1 MYLDT
6 VYKEHYMEKTKE
18 PFFVIKALSP
28 SHEYIQT
35 LSLRASS
42 QLPYIIAGDIVCSF
56 AFVLLGIGLLVLKV
70 TVMAVLCLLPVI
82 FCAVSLSQIKKDR
95 LNTGASLTT
104 AGLLSACFLIL
115 FFAPVYDTSLITYR
129 NAFFIVV
136 MAILNQ
142 IVSVNLRQISVFTA
156 VSAAMWAADWFTVF
170 QPLMTTHADQMKGT
184 AVITNFAVIISYVTI
199 FLINKFNGR
208 IIDKAEQKERDSVE
222 ALEKIR
228 SVFEESKTGLNVGKR
243 LSDSALTATGS
254 VSRIQE
260 LSRYLIDES
269 SQLSIEASTVN
280 KSGSQITDQALKMKD
295 SVHEQ
300 ASSIT
305 ETSAAMT
312 EISANIANISKIASA
327 QHKGMDEIIRSLD
340 SQRTLL
346 AELVNQVG
354 QVKSSSDGIA
364 AFVSTIDSISSQ
376 TSLLAMNASIE
387 AAHAGNFGKG
397 FSVIA
402 QEIRKLS
409 EETTKSAAKISDT
422 LKLNGEIVKS
432 TSASVASFASYTEK
446 SANELR
452 TTIQAIEE
460 ILSGISEMNTGTQDI
475 MKALQNIVDESQN
488 NAGLVEDVVSEI
500 SQQKTALEHIS
511 GFAETLRERTGGLD
525 EALSGIETAISII
538 QKDAA
543 ENSAVGEKISASVSQ
558 Q

>member
-1 MYLDT
+1 
-6 VYKEHYMEKTKE
+6 
-18 PFFVIKALSP
+18 
-28 SHEYIQT
+28 
-35 LSLRASS
+35 
-42 QLPYIIAGDIVCSF
+42 
-56 AFVLLGIGLLVLKV
+56 
-70 TVMAVLCLLPVI
+70 
-82 FCAVSLSQIKKDR
+82 
-95 LNTGASLTT
+95 
-104 AGLLSACFLIL
+104 
-115 FFAPVYDTSLITYR
+115 
-129 NAFFIVV
+129 
-136 MAILNQ
+136 
-142 IVSVNLRQISVFTA
+142 
-156 VSAAMWAADWFTVF
+156 
-170 QPLMTTHADQMKGT
+170 MKGA

-199 FLINKFNGR
+199 FLINRFNAR
-208 IIDKAEQKERDSVE
+208 IIDQAEQKERVSIA

-228 SVFEESKTGLNVGKR
+228 AVFEESKAGLNVGKR

-269 SQLSIEASTVN
+269 SHLSIEASTVN
-280 KSGSQITDQALKMKD
+280 ESGSQITDQALKMKD

-422 LKLNGEIVKS
+422 LKLNGEIVTS

-446 SANELR
+446 SAAELR

-511 GFAETLRERTGGLD
+511 GFAETLRERAGGLD
-525 EALSGIETAISII
+525 EALSGIENAISVI

-543 ENSAVGEKISASVSQ
+543 ENTAVGEKISASVSQ

>member
-1 MYLDT
+1 
-6 VYKEHYMEKTKE
+6 
-18 PFFVIKALSP
+18 
-28 SHEYIQT
+28 
-35 LSLRASS
+35 
-42 QLPYIIAGDIVCSF
+42 
-56 AFVLLGIGLLVLKV
+56 
-70 TVMAVLCLLPVI
+70 
-82 FCAVSLSQIKKDR
+82 
-95 LNTGASLTT
+95 
-104 AGLLSACFLIL
+104 
-115 FFAPVYDTSLITYR
+115 
-129 NAFFIVV
+129 

-142 IVSVNLRQISVFTA
+142 VVSVNLRQIAVFTA
-156 VSAAMWAADWFTVF
+156 VSAVMWAADWFTVF
-170 QPLMTTHADQMKGT
+170 QPLMTTHAEQMKGA

-199 FLINKFNGR
+199 FLINRFNAR
-208 IIDKAEQKERDSVE
+208 IIDQAEQKERVSIA

-228 SVFEESKTGLNVGKR
+228 AVFEESKAGLYVGKR

-269 SQLSIEASTVN
+269 SHLSIEASTVN
-280 KSGSQITDQALKMKD
+280 ESGSQITDQALKMKD

-422 LKLNGEIVKS
+422 LKLNGEIVTS

-446 SANELR
+446 SAAELR

-511 GFAETLRERTGGLD
+511 GFAETLRERAGGLD
-525 EALSGIETAISII
+525 EALSGIENAISVI

-543 ENSAVGEKISASVSQ
+543 ENTAVGEKISASVSQ

>member
-1 MYLDT
+1 
-6 VYKEHYMEKTKE
+6 
-18 PFFVIKALSP
+18 
-28 SHEYIQT
+28 
-35 LSLRASS
+35 
-42 QLPYIIAGDIVCSF
+42 
-56 AFVLLGIGLLVLKV
+56 
-70 TVMAVLCLLPVI
+70 
-82 FCAVSLSQIKKDR
+82 
-95 LNTGASLTT
+95 
-104 AGLLSACFLIL
+104 
-115 FFAPVYDTSLITYR
+115 
-129 NAFFIVV
+129 

-422 LKLNGEIVKS
+422 LKLNGEIVTS

-500 SQQKTALEHIS
+500 SQKKTALEHIS